1 MYRKN
6 LAEVALLIALV
17 LTVIF
22 LPPNICAQTANSS
35 PAPSRSPD
43 SGLSALS
50 GIPQSSIDS
59 DATALELKLQQSIP
73 EQNPI
78 VFYGSSSIRLWKSL
92 PEDFADYKVLNCGF
106 GGSRLTDCIKY
117 ARQIVFPTRP
127 SGVIIYAGD
136 NDLAAGT
143 PPEKAFQS
151 FQKLFGILR
160 SYSSSIPMAFVS
172 VKPSPARLCYL
183 DNILRFNQMVK
194 AYLEGQPDSEY
205 IDVCSEM
212 LGPDRKP
219 ITSLFSGDRIHL
231 SPAGYSIMRKEIG
244 EFLQEEFPKQ
254 KHKTTVAR

>member
-1 MYRKN
+1 
-6 LAEVALLIALV
+6 
-17 LTVIF
+17 F

-50 GIPQSSIDS
+50 GIPQGSIDS